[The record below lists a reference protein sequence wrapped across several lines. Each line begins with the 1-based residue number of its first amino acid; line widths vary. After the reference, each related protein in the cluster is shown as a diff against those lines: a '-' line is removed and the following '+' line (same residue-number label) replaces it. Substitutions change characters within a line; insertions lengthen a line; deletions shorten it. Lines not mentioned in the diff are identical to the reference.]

1 MQPNERPY
9 QKASSGHLVSGINLI
24 LHFFFLVTIN
34 MPFVFLFYC
43 ICVMLLV
50 DVIPRRYNEEF
61 KNVKILVSVILVFTL
76 ANCDWHFLDVI
87 VGSVPL

>member
-1 MQPNERPY
+1 
-9 QKASSGHLVSGINLI
+9 
-24 LHFFFLVTIN
+24 
-34 MPFVFLFYC
+34 
-43 ICVMLLV
+43 MLLV

-87 VGSVPL
+87 VGSVPLWVTVNTGIVETGKEICGPGTTTLSFGSSAG